1 MGAIEGYR
9 VNGGPL
15 GEGLDRVYPGE
26 AFDPLGLAE
35 DPETFAELKV
45 RCAGLSTP
53 FKTRSTVNMAI
64 RLRPI
69 WGAVLGV
76 LQPGRCGLRSGPNR
90 TLMVCFA
97 MLAAGEGAE
106 ERAAGDVLDVRLLR
120 AGHRHRQGAAGGG
133 FGSCKA

>member
-45 RCAGLSTP
+45 TCASPLTP
-53 FKTRSTVNMAI
+53 SKTCSTVNMAI
-64 RLRPI
+64 RHLPM
-69 WGAVLGV
+69 WSAVLLVAFLNQNGASYTCIRGDEA
-76 LQPGRCGLRSGPNR
+76 QPGDRGLRHGPDR
-90 TLMVCFA
+90 RADSALRD
-97 MLAAGEGAE
+97 AG
-106 ERAAGDVLDVRLLR
+106 RR
-120 AGHRHRQGAAGGG
+120 
-133 FGSCKA
+133 